1 MYKKY
6 NKCEKG
12 LDGGGGVVWFT
23 IREWVMLITGALQ
36 NVTVLPVV
44 RRAADKDN
52 SEGNTLIGGGAVEK
66 QEETV

>member
-52 SEGNTLIGGGAVEK
+52 TLIGGGAVEK